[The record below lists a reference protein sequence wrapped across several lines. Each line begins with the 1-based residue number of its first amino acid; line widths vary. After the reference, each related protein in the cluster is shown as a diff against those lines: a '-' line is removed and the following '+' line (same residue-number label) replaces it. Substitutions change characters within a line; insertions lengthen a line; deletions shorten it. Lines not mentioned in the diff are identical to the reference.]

1 MACIRGVKAMQCKD
15 LEAVL
20 EQDGFAPLPEAAK
33 AHLADCDACR
43 GYVADLSSIVA
54 TAHLL
59 PIEVE
64 PPARVWVSLRNQ
76 LESEGIIKT
85 GKQSVHAPRASWL
98 GSFGD
103 LFRSRALATAV
114 VGMFVVGGV
123 ALQLQ
128 KPKPPQVA
136 ELEPFGEVA
145 LALDQQERVLTSAN
159 PLGTSEVDTSLR
171 QNLRTLDDFI
181 ADCKHRVQEQPQ
193 DDLAREY
200 LSSAYGQKAELLSA
214 MMERGGSVN

>member
-1 MACIRGVKAMQCKD
+1 MQCNEVD
-15 LEAVL
+15 EVL
-20 EQDGFAPLPEAAK
+20 ERDGIAPLPEAAK
-33 AHLADCDACR
+33 AHLAECDACR
-43 GYVADLSSIVA
+43 GYVADLTSIVA

-64 PPARVWVSLRNQ
+64 PPARVWVSLRAQ

-85 GKQSVHAPRASWL
+85 EKQPGRLAGASWL

-103 LFRSRALATAV
+103 LFRSRALATAAL
-114 VGMFVVGGV
+114 GIFLVGGI
-123 ALQLQ
+123 ALQMQ
-128 KPKPPQVA
+128 KPGTPPDA
-136 ELEPFGEVA
+136 EREPFSEVA
-145 LALDQQERVLTSAN
+145 MALDQQERDLTSVN
-159 PLGTSEVDTSLR
+159 QVSTSDVDASLR
-171 QNLRTLDDFI
+171 QNLQTLDDFI
-181 ADCKHRVQEQPQ
+181 ADCKHRVKEEPQ